1 MSKDI
6 GCPHRGVEWGHDI
19 VTEHGWCSQS
29 EAVNIMVKLRN
40 SLILA
45 AAVAVLCLPMSAAAD
60 TTVKAKLVEQN
71 GSGASGTASL
81 TALDNGGL
89 KVVIHSQ
96 GLVPGQ
102 PHAQHIHGSAHGGH
116 FGCPTLKQNDTDGDG
131 VLTNEEAT
139 GEYGT
144 VFLALTTSGGAT
156 PQDGLDVDRM
166 PVADSK
172 GRINY
177 ERTFPAK
184 MVPDGLLE
192 HLSSLHV
199 VQHGIDANN
208 NDKYDV
214 DALGVSTFAQ
224 SLGVPNVPEEATDP
238 ASCGVVQGAGMAGR
252 PRGGVETGGAP
263 PHELNLP
270 LAAAGA
276 ALLLMASVFG
286 VSAVA
291 RGRSHSADDGQ
302 TTA

>member
-1 MSKDI
+1 MI
-6 GCPHRGVEWGHDI
+6 
-19 VTEHGWCSQS
+19 
-29 EAVNIMVKLRN
+29 KLRN
-40 SLILA
+40 SLVLA
-45 AAVAVLCLPMSAAAD
+45 AAAVLLCLPMSAAAD

-71 GSGASGTASL
+71 GSGVSGTVRL
-81 TALDNGGL
+81 TALGDGGL

-96 GLVPGQ
+96 GLVPDQ

-116 FGCPTLKQNDTDGDG
+116 FGCPTLKKNDTDGDG

-144 VFLALTTSGGAT
+144 VFLALTTSGGAA
-156 PQDGLDVDRM
+156 PQDGLAVDRM

-172 GRINY
+172 GGLNY
-177 ERTFPAK
+177 ERSFSAD

-208 NDKYDV
+208 NGKYDL
-214 DALGVSTFAQ
+214 DALGVSTFAEG
-224 SLGVPNVPEEATDP
+224 LGAPNVPEEATDP

-263 PHELNLP
+263 VPGLNAP

-276 ALLLMASVFG
+276 ALLLLSAAFA
-286 VSAVA
+286 VSAAA
-291 RGRSHSADDGQ
+291 RSRRRHSADDGQ
-302 TTA
+302 TPA

>member
-1 MSKDI
+1 MI
-6 GCPHRGVEWGHDI
+6 
-19 VTEHGWCSQS
+19 
-29 EAVNIMVKLRN
+29 KLRN
-40 SLILA
+40 SLVLA
-45 AAVAVLCLPMSAAAD
+45 AAAVLLCLPMSAAAD

-71 GSGASGTASL
+71 GSGVSGTVRL
-81 TALDNGGL
+81 TALGDGGL

-96 GLVPGQ
+96 GLVPDQ

-116 FGCPTLKQNDTDGDG
+116 FGCPTLKKNDTDGDG

-144 VFLALTTSGGAT
+144 VFLALTTSGGAA
-156 PQDGLDVDRM
+156 PQDGLAVDRM

-172 GRINY
+172 GGLNY
-177 ERTFPAK
+177 ERSFSAD

-208 NDKYDV
+208 NGKYDL
-214 DALGVSTFAQ
+214 DALGVSTFAEG
-224 SLGVPNVPEEATDP
+224 LGAPNIPEEATDP

-263 PHELNLP
+263 VPGLNAP

-276 ALLLMASVFG
+276 ALLLLSAAFA
-286 VSAVA
+286 VSAAA
-291 RGRSHSADDGQ
+291 RSRRRHSADDGQ
-302 TTA
+302 TPA